1 MKTTRNVSAQKL
13 ACAALALLALVVAAA
28 PGAMAKPRP
37 SKQQPAIVIGHL
49 FLPGAA
55 VRQMFVQEHGS
66 KQYLY
71 IEQASKEGFAI
82 IDVTKPSQPKLIQ
95 HVAWPNQASA
105 GKLQLIGAGLVLAIA
120 PEADPGKP
128 GSDYPAQSVRVL
140 DLSDP
145 GNPQTLHSFSGVTS
159 VVADDGRDLIY
170 ITNSEGLWILR
181 HRQEQAAPK
190 EWEDA
195 IYNRY

>member
-1 MKTTRNVSAQKL
+1 MKTTRNVSVQKL
-13 ACAALALLALVVAAA
+13 ASAALALLALVVAAA
-28 PGAMAKPRP
+28 PGARARPRP
-37 SKQQPAIVIGHL
+37 AKQQPGIVLAHL
-49 FLPGAA
+49 ALSDAP
-55 VRQMFVQEHGS
+55 VRQMFVEERGG

-71 IEQASKEGFAI
+71 IEQDSKEGFAI
-82 IDVTKPSQPKLIQ
+82 IDVTKPAQPKVIQ

-105 GKLQLIGAGLVLAIA
+105 GKLQMIGAGLALAIA

-128 GSDYPAQSVRVL
+128 SSDYPAQSVRVL

-170 ITNSEGLWILR
+170 VANSEGLWILR

-190 EWEDA
+190 EWEDT